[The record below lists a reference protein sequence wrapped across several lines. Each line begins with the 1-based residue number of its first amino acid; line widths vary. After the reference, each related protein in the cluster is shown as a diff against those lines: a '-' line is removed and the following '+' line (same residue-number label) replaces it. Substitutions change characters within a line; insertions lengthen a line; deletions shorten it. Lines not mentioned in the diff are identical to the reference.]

1 MVVVGGNII
10 LPHFRMIKL
19 CLPSRLKDYTTQ
31 GWKGQ
36 GSSSQ
41 NFQLYI
47 LHKPAVPGTQEA
59 AVGRSPHPEYTDSR
73 TAGSQR
79 ENLNPALKTGAELM
93 LDKVLRAFNPN
104 VQEVKVGGFL

>member
-1 MVVVGGNII
+1 M
-10 LPHFRMIKL
+10 
-19 CLPSRLKDYTTQ
+19 
-31 GWKGQ
+31 
-36 GSSSQ
+36 
-41 NFQLYI
+41 
-47 LHKPAVPGTQEA
+47 
-59 AVGRSPHPEYTDSR
+59 GRSPDPEYTDSR

>member
-1 MVVVGGNII
+1 
-10 LPHFRMIKL
+10 MIKL

-31 GWKGQ
+31 GWRDQ

-41 NFQLYI
+41 KFQLYI
-47 LHKPAVPGTQEA
+47 LHKPAAPGTQEA
-59 AVGRSPHPEYTDSR
+59 AVGRFPPPPEYTDSR
-73 TAGSQR
+73 TAESQR

>member
-1 MVVVGGNII
+1 
-10 LPHFRMIKL
+10 MIKL

-31 GWKGQ
+31 GWRDQ

-41 NFQLYI
+41 KFQLYI
-47 LHKPAVPGTQEA
+47 LHKPAAPGTQEA
-59 AVGRSPHPEYTDSR
+59 AVGRFPPPPPNIQIQGQLSHR
-73 TAGSQR
+73 GK
-79 ENLNPALKTGAELM
+79 NLNPALKTGAEFM